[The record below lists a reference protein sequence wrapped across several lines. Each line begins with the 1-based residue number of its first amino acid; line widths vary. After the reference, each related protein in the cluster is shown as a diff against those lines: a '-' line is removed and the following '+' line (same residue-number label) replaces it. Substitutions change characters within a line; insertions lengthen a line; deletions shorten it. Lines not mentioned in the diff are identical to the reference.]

1 MSRRLLFDVL
11 YRLGRQ
17 PWDTPPP
24 DELRHAIEGPHALS
38 PGHALDVGCGTGTN
52 AIYLARHG
60 WQVTGVDF
68 SSAAIDKARDKAAGV
83 SGPQFMRG
91 DATRLSELP
100 IPRPVDL
107 VLDMGTF
114 HTLSDEGKAEY
125 VRELAAVMTYAKNRD
140 LRKTLFMAFNTKC
153 AKGDELDNQDIIK
166 QLVALRHQRA
176 QLLGYESHAH
186 FTLEERMAKSPAYSP
201 WAPEFG

>member
-1 MSRRLLFDVL
+1 MSRRLLFDAL
-11 YRLGRQ
+11 YRLGRP

-24 DELRHAIEGPHALS
+24 DELRHAIEGPDALS

-125 VRELAAVMTYAKNRD
+125 VRELAAVMTPGTPLMMWQGIRIKPGEIPAAFDSAFDIEEDKHKDFVIERGLIRRTISGRWYV
-140 LRKTLFMAFNTKC
+140 LR
-153 AKGDELDNQDIIK
+153 
-166 QLVALRHQRA
+166 R
-176 QLLGYESHAH
+176 
-186 FTLEERMAKSPAYSP
+186 KS
-201 WAPEFG
+201 